1 MIIIECMVSE
11 ILSVTDRIFCHFGL
25 FFAPLPHWPI
35 WKNEKNAWRHHHFTL
50 VYQKSWQHATLVLW
64 DRCNFHFSFWA
75 TFCPFTLL
83 TARKIKI
90 KKKKKKKIPGDIII
104 LHMCTK
110 NYDHIMCGSWDM
122 VCNER
127 MDRQTDKKKWHKVV
141 APPKKLT
148 YSWR

>member
-1 MIIIECMVSE
+1 MVSE

-90 KKKKKKKIPGDIII
+90 KKKKKE
-104 LHMCTK
+104 K
-110 NYDHIMCGSWDM
+110 NTWRYHHFTHVYQKLWSHNVWFLRYGVQWT
-122 VCNER
+122 NG
-127 MDRQTDKKKWHKVV
+127 QTDGQKKVTQGGC
-141 APPKKLT
+141 PT
-148 YSWR
+148 